1 MHCSDCGYKFENYDD
16 NECRLCGSTRKS
28 YSTSEPKGYSQKS
41 GGSGKKKYVIIPVVI
56 VGIIFA
62 MSMAPEQEL
71 SLPEI
76 ELPEIELPEIELP
89 EVSLPQDDGIYQVS
103 ISEIPSFADKGTINS
118 GISKAMMMWENR
130 NPELEFEL
138 VEEHGEIQ
146 IEWRKFISRDVLGKE
161 AAGYQEGRKLV
172 IELGSYDCRGNWQ
185 QYSSSSIADTIAH
198 ETGHYLGLGH
208 HTDES
213 HLMYGDNDEFTQIE
227 FDDLG
232 YNIPSPNSE
241 FQNWIAYEKL
251 ELRYNELE
259 RKYNPNPQ
267 TTAGYNQAMQ
277 IYNELNEIGT
287 QMNCIADV

>member
-1 MHCSDCGYKFENYDD
+1 MGKVAKGYGIFF
-16 NECRLCGSTRKS
+16 LIIAILVIFGWA
-28 YSTSEPKGYSQKS
+28 TSEP
-41 GGSGKKKYVIIPVVI
+41 
-56 VGIIFA
+56 
-62 MSMAPEQEL
+62 
-71 SLPEI
+71 
-76 ELPEIELPEIELP
+76 
-89 EVSLPQDDGIYQVS
+89 DDGIYQVS
-103 ISEIPSFADKGTINS
+103 ISEIPSFADKGTIEA
-118 GISKAMMMWENR
+118 GISKAIMMWEDN

-138 VEEHGEIQ
+138 VEEHGEIH
-146 IEWRKFISRDVLGKE
+146 IEWREFISRDGLGTE
-161 AAGYQEGRKLV
+161 AVGYQEGRKLV

-185 QYSSSSIADTIAH
+185 QYSSSMIADTIAH

-213 HLMYGDNDEFTQIE
+213 HLMYGANDEFTQIE

-232 YNIPSPNSE
+232 YNIPSPNLE

-277 IYNELNEIGT
+277 IYNELNEIST

>member
-1 MHCSDCGYKFENYDD
+1 MGNVAKVSGIFF
-16 NECRLCGSTRKS
+16 LIIAILVIWGWA
-28 YSTSEPKGYSQKS
+28 TSEP
-41 GGSGKKKYVIIPVVI
+41 
-56 VGIIFA
+56 
-62 MSMAPEQEL
+62 PE
-71 SLPEI
+71 P
-76 ELPEIELPEIELP
+76 
-89 EVSLPQDDGIYQVS
+89 DDGIYQVS
-103 ISEIPSFADKGTINS
+103 ISGIPSFADKGTIEA
-118 GISKAMMMWENR
+118 GISKAIMMWEDN
-130 NPELEFEL
+130 NPELKFEL
-138 VEEHGEIQ
+138 VEEHGEIH
-146 IEWRKFISRDVLGKE
+146 IEWREFISRDVLGTE

-185 QYSSSSIADTIAH
+185 QYGSSMIADTIAH

-208 HTDES
+208 HTKQS

-267 TTAGYNQAMQ
+267 TTAGYNQSVQ
-277 IYNELNEIGT
+277 IHNELNEIIT